1 MSDRSW
7 KDTIRR
13 WSAALAIFG
22 MLAGGIGI
30 ASIIIIGSLSK
41 PAPIASSRT
50 PPPPPPP
57 KVPAPR
63 DFTIGVVVT
72 AQDCP
77 PGGECVYTYT
87 IEPQFIGRNPLPADE
102 LRIEYQVTG
111 GREPQNGEF
120 TVRGTE
126 AKIFKDVKLPGPPGA
141 ALKAEATNVVVRPVF
156 GPSLSSTPVPTPM
169 PIPAG

>member
-1 MSDRSW
+1 MSVRSW
-7 KDTIRR
+7 KDSIRR

-22 MLAGGIGI
+22 MLAGGISI
-30 ASIIIIGSLSK
+30 ASILIFGNLSK
-41 PAPIASSRT
+41 PAPIAAPRT
-50 PPPPPPP
+50 PPSLPP

-63 DFTIGVVVT
+63 DFTIDVAVT

>member
-1 MSDRSW
+1 MSGRSW
-7 KDTIRR
+7 KDSIRR
-13 WSAALAIFG
+13 LSAALAILA
-22 MLAGGIGI
+22 MLAGGVSL
-30 ASIIIIGSLSK
+30 ASFLIFGGLSK
-41 PAPIASSRT
+41 PAPTAIRT
-50 PPPPPPP
+50 PPPLPT
-57 KVPAPR
+57 KVPVPR

-87 IEPQFIGRNPLPADE
+87 IEPQFVGRNPLPADE

-111 GREPQNGEF
+111 GHEPQNGEF
-120 TVRGTE
+120 TLRGTE
-126 AKIFKDVKLPGPPGA
+126 AKIFKDVKLSGPPGA

-169 PIPAG
+169 PIPPG

>member
-1 MSDRSW
+1 MSDRKW
-7 KDTIRR
+7 PDRIRR
-13 WSAALAIFG
+13 WSAALAIFC
-22 MLAGGIGI
+22 MLVGGVSI
-30 ASIIIIGSLSK
+30 ASILIFGDLGK
-41 PAPIASSRT
+41 PKPTATRT

-57 KVPAPR
+57 KVPEPR
-63 DFTIGVVVT
+63 EFTIGVVVT
-72 AQDCP
+72 AQDCL

-87 IEPQFIGRNPLPADE
+87 IEPQFIGRNPLPDDE
-102 LRIEYQVTG
+102 LRIEYRVTG

-141 ALKAEATNVVVRPVF
+141 ALTAEATKVVVRPVF

-169 PIPAG
+169 PIPSG